1 MVVLPIDWSSF
12 LWGAVVGGGAA
23 FATGFLK
30 KAGEQAYAAIHRRM
44 FPEPPG
50 PIEVDRKFSPSLYR
64 LGTCAWVSEL
74 DVNEFED
81 KGYTHYPHPSGAPKC
96 FRTTSD
102 GRRAFKEFL
111 MVRPDAEKNA

>member
-23 FATGFLK
+23 FATGILK

-44 FPEPPG
+44 FPEPPE
-50 PIEVDRKFSPSLYR
+50 PIEVDRKFLPSLYR
-64 LGTCAWVSEL
+64 PGTCAWVSEL

-81 KGYTHYPHPSGAPKC
+81 KGYTHYPIQAALRSASVQPP
-96 FRTTSD
+96 
-102 GRRAFKEFL
+102 
-111 MVRPDAEKNA
+111 MVGEHSRSF